1 MSFLRFN
8 HLAVIRDLLSNL
20 AVSPVLLKRGSRCFT
35 AAVRRLL
42 VAPSGCAEH
51 CATAVSNTS
60 LGMQGQL
67 GSEISR
73 WESIRASR
81 NMSSIFEA
89 GAGKKAAGQSG
100 KCL

>member
-1 MSFLRFN
+1 MLYCS
-8 HLAVIRDLLSNL
+8 
-20 AVSPVLLKRGSRCFT
+20 GSAPFGGT
-35 AAVRRLL
+35 
-42 VAPSGCAEH
+42 VACAEH
-51 CATAVSNTS
+51 CAAAVSNTS

-73 WESIRASR
+73 WESIRARR